1 MTDQQ
6 HEADRA
12 AVAAAVKIIRKANR
26 AAREAASR
34 PFDDNRR
41 AGEVAQAGK
50 AGLRWFDAGKWYE
63 CFHQRTG
70 LNLTPEGV
78 DELLAE
84 LRGAPT
90 RRDGAGWWDPL
101 RMAEHAWRLGCTVAH
116 LSQPDGGPLR
126 TALAAS
132 GARPILL
139 AHALEIALKAL
150 QCRERDGLPPDRG
163 HDLCKLFDALSRPT
177 QERLMQ
183 AMPDAEWPLTGTD
196 VPNHRGIRSALR
208 HARKAGVQWRYPHEH
223 RALMMETGE
232 LLRALE
238 AIVRASGFDPEAV
251 LNRPVLGN
259 LGHADGGMS

>member
-1 MTDQQ
+1 MTDHQ
-6 HEADRA
+6 HDANHA
-12 AVAAAVKIIRKANR
+12 TVAEAVKIIRSANR
-26 AAREAASR
+26 AARKAASR
-34 PFDDNRR
+34 PFDEKRQ
-41 AGEVAQAGK
+41 AGEVAEAGE
-50 AGLRWFDAGKWYE
+50 AGLRWFDAGKWHE

-84 LRGAPT
+84 LRGAPM
-90 RRDGAGWWDPL
+90 RRDEPGWDPM
-101 RMAEHAWRLGCTVAH
+101 RMAEDAWRLGCTVEH
-116 LSQPDGGPLR
+116 LRQSDGGPLQ

-132 GARPILL
+132 GAGPILL

-150 QCRERDGLPPDRG
+150 QCRERKGLPPDRG
-163 HDLCKLFDALSRPT
+163 HDLCKLFDALAKPT

-183 AMPDAEWPLTGTD
+183 AMPDAEWPLTGMD

-208 HARKAGVQWRYPHEH
+208 HARKAGVKWRYRHEH

-238 AIVRASGFDPEAV
+238 AIIRVSGFNVEAV

-259 LGHADGGMS
+259 RGRADGSVS